1 MNSPE
6 KSSLTNLSR
15 RQAIKAATA
24 MAALAPVSAF
34 GQSQT
39 TNSLPASFDGL
50 KPLGSRARPITAEEF
65 QARVARAQ
73 KLLAEQNPKL
83 DALFVAPGKSLYYF
97 TGVHWWPSERLL
109 GLMIPQKGQPL
120 VVCAGFE
127 EARFRE
133 QLKIPAEVRV
143 WQEDQSPTALIAAA
157 SLERRSSN
165 AVPFTSATA
174 VITALAACGGGVTV
188 KVSVLVWP
196 AVSS

>member
-24 MAALAPVSAF
+24 MAAFAPVPAF
-34 GQSQT
+34 GQSPKS
-39 TNSLPASFDGL
+39 NSLPASFDGL
-50 KPLGSRARPITAEEF
+50 KPFGSRVKPISAEEF

-73 KLLAEQNPKL
+73 KLLLEQNPKL

-109 GLMIPQKGQPL
+109 GLMIPQKGEPL
-120 VVCAGFE
+120 VVCPGFE

-133 QLKIPAEVRV
+133 QLRIPAEVRV
-143 WQEDQSPTALIAAA
+143 WRGGQKPPSLRKSVFGGFRA
-157 SLERRSSN
+157 SSRRHGSGEKN
-165 AVPFTSATA
+165 
-174 VITALAACGGGVTV
+174 
-188 KVSVLVWP
+188 KVSFLNP
-196 AVSS
+196 FSAESC